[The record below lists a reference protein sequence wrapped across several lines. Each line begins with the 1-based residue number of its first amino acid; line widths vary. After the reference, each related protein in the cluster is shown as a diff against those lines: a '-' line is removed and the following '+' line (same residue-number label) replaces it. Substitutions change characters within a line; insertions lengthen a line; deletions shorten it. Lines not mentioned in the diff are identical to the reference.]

1 MPVFTYRGTN
11 RSGGNVSGEVS
22 ATSKAELQN
31 LLRRQQITPTKMS
44 EKGKEFNLPTFG
56 GGVNAKELAI
66 FTRQFSVMIDAGL
79 PLVQCLEILAS
90 QQENKMFQKVLTGTR
105 GSVEG
110 GSTLSAAMRQYPKV
124 FDALY
129 VNMVEAGETGG
140 ILDTILQ
147 RLSSYIEKNV
157 KLQAAVKS
165 ALIYPIGVLTVAGG
179 VITLLLWKVVPIF
192 ATLFTG
198 LGVDLPLPTKI
209 VIALSNFIGSIFGLL
224 IVVGIV
230 GGVIGLKIWYGTPQG
245 RFVLDTIVLKLPV
258 LGMVMRKIAVARF
271 TRTLGTLISSGVPI
285 LESLDITA
293 KTSGN
298 AVVEKALFQVRKA
311 LEEGK
316 SLTQPLQESGVFPG
330 MVTQMIAV
338 GEQTGAMDA
347 MLQKIADF
355 YEDEVDAAVKDLLTA
370 LEPIMIVFLGVVVG
384 GVVISMYLPLFSLIG
399 KLSSAH

>member
-1 MPVFTYRGTN
+1 MPDFTYRGTN
-11 RSGGNVSGEVS
+11 RAGASVSGVMQAS
-22 ATSKAELQN
+22 SKAELQS

-56 GGVNAKELAI
+56 GSVSAKELAV

-79 PLVQCLEILAS
+79 PLVQCLEILAG
-90 QQENKMFQKVLTGTR
+90 QQENQLFQKVLVGTR
-105 GSVEG
+105 GAVEG

-147 RLSSYIEKNV
+147 RLSTYIEKNV
-157 KLQAAVKS
+157 KLQRAVKS
-165 ALIYPIGVLTVAGG
+165 ALVYPIGVLTIAGG
-179 VITLLLWKVVPIF
+179 VITLLLWKVVPVF
-192 ATLFTG
+192 ATLFAG
-198 LGVDLPLPTKI
+198 LGVDLPLPTRI
-209 VIALSNFIGSIFGLL
+209 VISLSNFVGSIFGLL
-224 IVVGIV
+224 LLVAIV
-230 GGVIGLKIWYGTPQG
+230 GTVVSIKVWYGTKQG
-245 RFVLDTIVLKLPV
+245 QYVLDSFILKLPV
-258 LGMVMRKIAVARF
+258 LGLLMRKIAVARF

-285 LESLDITA
+285 LEGLDITA
-293 KTSGN
+293 RTSGN
-298 AVVEKALFQVRKA
+298 AVIERALQKVRKA

-316 SLTQPLQESGVFPG
+316 SLTEPLKESEVFPG
-330 MVTQMIAV
+330 MVTQMIGV

-355 YEDEVDAAVKDLLTA
+355 YEEEVDAAVKDLLTA
-370 LEPIMIVFLGVVVG
+370 LEPVMIVFLGVVVG

-399 KLSSAH
+399 QLSKH

>member
-1 MPVFTYRGTN
+1 MPVFTYKGTN
-11 RSGGNVSGEVS
+11 RAGASVAGEMS
-22 ATSKAELQN
+22 ANNKTELQS
-31 LLRRQQITPTKMS
+31 LLRRQQITPTRVS

-90 QQENKMFQKVLTGTR
+90 QQENKTFQKVLAGTR
-105 GSVEG
+105 SSVES
-110 GSTLSAAMRQYPKV
+110 GSNLSTAMKQYPKV

-129 VNMVEAGETGG
+129 SNMVEAGETGG

-147 RLSSYIEKNV
+147 RLSTYIEKNV
-157 KLQAAVKS
+157 KLKAAVKS
-165 ALIYPIGVLTVAGG
+165 ALIYPIGVLSIAGA
-179 VITLLLWKVVPIF
+179 VIILLLWKVVPIF
-192 ATLFTG
+192 ATLFAG

-209 VIALSNFIGSIFGLL
+209 VIALSHFIGSIFGLL
-224 IVVGIV
+224 IFV
-230 GGVIGLKIWYGTPQG
+230 GGVAGVLGLKIWYGTPGG
-245 RFVLDTIVLKLPV
+245 RFALDTVILKLPV
-258 LGMVMRKIAVARF
+258 LGILMRKIAVARF

-285 LESLDITA
+285 LEGLDITA
-293 KTSGN
+293 KTAGN
-298 AVVEKALFQVRKA
+298 AVVERALNQVRKA

-316 SLTQPLQESGVFPG
+316 SLTEPLKESEVFPG

-355 YEDEVDAAVKDLLTA
+355 YEDEVDVAVKDLLTA
-370 LEPIMIVFLGVVVG
+370 LEPIMIVFLGLVVG

-399 KLSSAH
+399 KLSGAH

>member
-1 MPVFTYRGTN
+1 MTANNKT
-11 RSGGNVSGEVS
+11 
-22 ATSKAELQN
+22 ELQS

-56 GGVNAKELAI
+56 GGVKAKELAI

-90 QQENKMFQKVLTGTR
+90 QQENKTFQKVLTGVR
-105 GSVEG
+105 SAVEG
-110 GSTLSAAMRQYPKV
+110 GSNLSTAMKQYPKV
-124 FDALY
+124 FDSLY
-129 VNMVEAGETGG
+129 SNMVEAGETGG

-147 RLSSYIEKNV
+147 RLSTYIEKNV
-157 KLQAAVKS
+157 KLQRAVKS
-165 ALIYPIGVLTVAGG
+165 AMVYPVGVLTVAAG
-179 VITLLLWKVVPIF
+179 VIILLLWKVVPVF
-192 ATLFTG
+192 ATLFAG

-209 VIALSNFIGSIFGLL
+209 VIGLSNFVGSIFGLL
-224 IVVGIV
+224 IVVAFVAGLV
-230 GGVIGLKIWYGTPQG
+230 GLKVWYGTKQG
-245 RFVLDTIVLKLPV
+245 RMAIDTTILHLPV
-258 LGMVMRKIAVARF
+258 LGLVMRKIAVARF
-271 TRTLGTLISSGVPI
+271 TRTLGTLIASGVPI
-285 LESLDITA
+285 LEGLDITA

-298 AVVEKALFQVRKA
+298 AVIEKALTQVRKS

-316 SLTQPLQESGVFPG
+316 SLTEPLRDSNVFPG

-355 YEDEVDAAVKDLLTA
+355 YEEEVDAAVKDLLTA
-370 LEPIMIVFLGVVVG
+370 IEPIMIVFLGVVVG

>member
-1 MPVFTYRGTN
+1 MPDYKYQGTS
-11 RSGGNVSGEVS
+11 RAGASVSGVMTAS
-22 ATSKAELQN
+22 NKTELAN
-31 LLRRQQITPTKMS
+31 LLKRQQITATKMT
-44 EKGKEFNLPTFG
+44 EKGKEFNMPQFG
-56 GGVNAKELAI
+56 GGVKAKELAI

-90 QQENKMFQKVLTGTR
+90 QQENKFFQKVLIGTR
-105 GSVEG
+105 GQVEG
-110 GSTLSAAMRQYPKV
+110 GATLSAAMRTSPKV

-147 RLSSYIEKNV
+147 RLSTYIEKNV
-157 KLQAAVKS
+157 KLQRAVKS
-165 ALIYPIGVLTVAGG
+165 ALVYPVGVLTVAGG

-192 ATLFTG
+192 ATLFAG
-198 LGVDLPLPTKI
+198 LGVDLPLATKI
-209 VIALSNFIGSIFGLL
+209 VIGLSNFIGSIFGVL
-224 IVVGIV
+224 ILVALGAGIF
-230 GGVIGLKIWYGTPQG
+230 GLKVWYGTKQG

-258 LGMVMRKIAVARF
+258 LGVLMRKIAVARF

-285 LESLDITA
+285 LEGLDITA
-293 KTSGN
+293 RTAGN
-298 AVVEKALFQVRKA
+298 AVVERALQQVRKS

-316 SLTQPLQESGVFPG
+316 SLTEPLRDSEVFPG

-355 YEDEVDAAVKDLLTA
+355 YEEEVDAAVKDLLTA

>member
-1 MPVFTYRGTN
+1 MPVFTYKGTN
-11 RSGGNVSGEVS
+11 RAGASVAGEMS
-22 ATSKAELQN
+22 ANNKTELQS
-31 LLRRQQITPTKMS
+31 LLRRQQITPTRVS

-90 QQENKMFQKVLTGTR
+90 QQENRTFQKVLTGTR
-105 GSVEG
+105 SAVEG
-110 GSTLSAAMRQYPKV
+110 GSNLSTAMKQYPKV
-124 FDALY
+124 FDPLY
-129 VNMVEAGETGG
+129 SNMVEAGETGG

-147 RLSSYIEKNV
+147 RLSTYIEKNV
-157 KLQAAVKS
+157 KLKAAVKS
-165 ALIYPIGVLTVAGG
+165 ALIYPIGVLTIAGA
-179 VITLLLWKVVPIF
+179 VIVLLLWKVVPIF
-192 ATLFTG
+192 ATLFAG

-209 VIALSNFIGSIFGLL
+209 VIAMSHFVGSIFGLL
-224 IVVGIV
+224 IFVGIIA
-230 GGVIGLKIWYGTPQG
+230 GVSGLKIWYGTPMG
-245 RFVLDTIVLKLPV
+245 RMAIDTVILKLPV
-258 LGMVMRKIAVARF
+258 LGILMRKIAVARF

-285 LESLDITA
+285 LEGLDITA

-298 AVVEKALFQVRKA
+298 AVVERALNQVRKA

-316 SLTQPLQESGVFPG
+316 SLTEPLKESEVFPG

-355 YEDEVDAAVKDLLTA
+355 YEDEVDVAVKDLLTA
-370 LEPIMIVFLGVVVG
+370 LEPIMIVFLGLVVG

-399 KLSSAH
+399 KLSGAH

>member
-1 MPVFTYRGTN
+1 MPDYTYRGTN
-11 RSGGNVSGEVS
+11 RAGASVSGVMQ
-22 ATSKAELQN
+22 AASKAELQN
-31 LLRRQQITPTKMS
+31 LLKRQQITPTKMS
-44 EKGKEFNLPTFG
+44 EKGKEFNMPTFG

-90 QQENKMFQKVLTGTR
+90 QQENQFFQKVLVGTR
-105 GSVEG
+105 ALVEG
-110 GSTLSAAMRQYPKV
+110 GATLSAAMRQYPKV

-147 RLSSYIEKNV
+147 RLSTYIEKNV
-157 KLQAAVKS
+157 KLQRAVKS
-165 ALIYPIGVLTVAGG
+165 ALVYPVGVITVAAG

-192 ATLFTG
+192 ATLFAG

-209 VIALSNFIGSIFGLL
+209 VIGLSNFIGSIFGFL
-224 IVVGIV
+224 IVVAIV
-230 GGVIGLKIWYGTPQG
+230 GIIVGLKVWYGTQQG
-245 RFVLDTIVLKLPV
+245 RYAIDATILRLPV
-258 LGMVMRKIAVARF
+258 LGLLMRKIAVARF
-271 TRTLGTLISSGVPI
+271 TRTLGTLIASGVPI
-285 LESLDITA
+285 LEGLDITA
-293 KTSGN
+293 KTAGN
-298 AVVEKALFQVRKA
+298 AVVERALKQVRKS

-316 SLTQPLQESGVFPG
+316 SLTEPLKDSEVFPG

-355 YEDEVDAAVKDLLTA
+355 YEEEVDAAVKDLLTA
-370 LEPIMIVFLGVVVG
+370 LEPVMIVFLGLVVG

-399 KLSSAH
+399 KLSHG